1 MKDLCADLFAECS
14 QLASLVE
21 AMTPQQWVQKTP
33 FYGWTTW
40 DEIPQLCFFDET
52 GMLAATDPE
61 AFIADTAELLKQLGS
76 GLEIDVIARAR
87 FSHLSGSK
95 LVPYWRQRFERL
107 ILALSKMELKARLPG
122 DGPMMGVR
130 AFAPARMMESWAH
143 GQDIYD
149 FIGKQRTASDRI
161 KNIAHLGASTFS
173 WTFINRKLPVP
184 EPAPYIELQAPSGK
198 NWIWNDPPSEQTY
211 LRARAEDFCLV
222 VTQRRNVADTRLQYA
237 GSAAAWLPIA
247 QCYAGP
253 PEGAPAPGIRA
264 VRYWMV

>member
-107 ILALSKMELKARLPG
+107 IVALSKMELKARLPWY
-122 DGPMMGVR
+122 GPMMSGR
-130 AFAPARMMESWAH
+130 SFAPGR
-143 GQDIYD
+143 
-149 FIGKQRTASDRI
+149 
-161 KNIAHLGASTFS
+161 
-173 WTFINRKLPVP
+173 V
-184 EPAPYIELQAPSGK
+184 GK
-198 NWIWNDPPSEQTY
+198 NWIWNDPPSEQNY
-211 LRARAEDFCLV
+211 LRGSAEEFCLV

-253 PEGAPAPGIRA
+253 PEDAPAPGIRA